1 MSGTNSRAQTT
12 LDFAIAMGIFLLA
25 VAFVFTFIPSLT
37 SPFVDSNQE
46 RSVVADRTASHL
58 AEGALGDPNRP
69 LIVEEACATAF
80 FGNKSVPTECDG
92 FGDGKTHERLGLS
105 PDIGFNISLV
115 HVNASASG
123 KERYRTVCIAE
134 DGESIIHEGDS
145 DKSCDKDL
153 RYTIGDEPRESDSVT
168 VARRIVTVE
177 NCEFEGADA
186 CDATLLVE
194 VY

>member
-69 LIVEEACATAF
+69 LIVEEPCATAF
-80 FGNKSVPTECDG
+80 FGNNNVPTECGG
-92 FGDGKTHERLGLS
+92 FGDHASDQPRKRLGLS
-105 PDIGFNISLV
+105 DDVGYYIRLV
-115 HVNASASG
+115 HIDASASG
-123 KERYRTVCIAE
+123 ADRYRTACKNDTTV
-134 DGESIIHEGDS
+134 IHEEDS
-145 DKSCDKDL
+145 SRTCDV
-153 RYTIGDEPRESDSVT
+153 RYEIGTEPRTSSSVT

-177 NCEFEGADA
+177 PCDFEGADA

>member
-69 LIVEEACATAF
+69 LIVEEPCATAF
-80 FGNKSVPTECDG
+80 FSETDVPPECESFGNESTR
-92 FGDGKTHERLGLS
+92 ERLGIS
-105 PDIGFNISLV
+105 GDVEFNISLV

-123 KERYRTVCIAE
+123 EDRYRTACLNNATETV
-134 DGESIIHEGDS
+134 IHEEDS
-145 DKSCDKDL
+145 RTCDVP
-153 RYTIGDEPRESDSVT
+153 YQVGQTPAPSDSVT
-168 VARRIVTVE
+168 AARRVVTVE
-177 NCEFEGADA
+177 NCDFQGAKT

-194 VY
+194 VF

>member
-46 RSVVADRTASHL
+46 HSVVADRTASHL

-69 LIVEEACATAF
+69 LIVEEPCATAF
-80 FGNKSVPTECDG
+80 FNESNVSPVCESFGNESTR
-92 FGDGKTHERLGLS
+92 ERLGLS
-105 PDIGFNISLV
+105 GDVEFNISLV

-123 KERYRTVCIAE
+123 EDRYRTACLNKSTGTV
-134 DGESIIHEGDS
+134 IHEADDS
-145 DKSCDKDL
+145 RACNVS
-153 RYTIGDEPRESDSVT
+153 YEVGQTPRPSDSVT
-168 VARRIVTVE
+168 AARRVVTVE
-177 NCEFEGADA
+177 NCDFQGAKT

-194 VY
+194 VF